1 MLPQFLENTGFRG
14 KKLRV
19 DKNRY
24 RKKMKKG
31 ADAVGFPEKGF
42 CLPQEA
48 YGAKIMRYRWGA
60 KYGTA
65 K

>member
-19 DKNRY
+19 DKIRY
-24 RKKMKKG
+24 RKKMKNG
-31 ADAVGFPEKGF
+31 ADAVGFPKKEIS
-42 CLPQEA
+42 LPQEA
-48 YGAKIMRYRWGA
+48 YGTEIMRYRWGA